1 MKSIRTLLTIVGIS
15 LVLLPFTSVAQW
27 STNAAVN
34 NQICGLSGEQAIPK
48 IATCA
53 NGDTYIG
60 YFSNEGGNYDVR
72 LQRLDAQGYLL
83 WAINGILISNNP
95 QNTWLTDWD
104 MTCDNANH
112 CILAFNDIRSS
123 GNTNV
128 VAYRISPSG
137 TFVWGANGIQLSNTT
152 AFNAAPKVVATTAG
166 NIVVAWQA
174 DNVIIMQKITP
185 AGSLLWGP
193 AGITLTSANRLTW
206 PQLLPVGTDE
216 VIMKYF
222 DDSGPINA
230 PTRHVFAQRYNA
242 SGTAVWSSPAAI
254 SWFSAPRT

>member
-1 MKSIRTLLTIVGIS
+1 MKNIKTLLIAVS
-15 LVLLPFTSVAQW
+15 SFLFFQPFTTVAQW

-60 YFSNEGGNYDVR
+60 YFSNESGNYNVR
-72 LQRLDAQGYLL
+72 LQRLDAQGNIL
-83 WAINGILISNNP
+83 WASNGIL
-95 QNTWLTDWD
+95 
-104 MTCDNANH
+104 
-112 CILAFNDIRSS
+112 
-123 GNTNV
+123 
-128 VAYRISPSG
+128 
-137 TFVWGANGIQLSNTT
+137 LSNTT
-152 AFNAAPKVVATTAG
+152 AFNAAPKVVATSSG

-193 AGITLTSANRLTW
+193 AGITLTSANRMTW

-254 SWFSAPRT
+254 SLAGGISAWTQIFPFINDGSDGFVRTCKIVYGLK